1 MANSANGNAVN
12 HTANDTDNSQYT
24 VSSRLEIAKILS
36 AIMRQ
41 NALITASPSEGSFF
55 LTTIH
60 SIDQDNNTLLLSC
73 GREEPQIEQVIQKQ
87 QLLCSTALDKVK
99 IEFVCEGISTV
110 GAGTEMSFRMPLPRS
125 LLRLQRRE
133 YFRVPIPL
141 VTKIQ
146 CVISPLQP
154 DPALP
159 AKIELT
165 MHDISAGG
173 IAVITPATLFTPEL
187 GTQYNVVIG
196 LPGTSGVRATIQA
209 RNAFMVTLPN
219 GKVTQRSGFAF
230 VDPSENVLAM
240 IQRYIMNLER
250 TRRQNSLDR

>member
-1 MANSANGNAVN
+1 MPNPAQGSAASQ
-12 HTANDTDNSQYT
+12 TPADSDNSQYT

-41 NALITASPSEGSFF
+41 NALITASPGEGSFF
-55 LTTIH
+55 LTSIL
-60 SIDQDNNTLLLSC
+60 SIDQDNDTLLLDC
-73 GREEPQIEQVIQKQ
+73 GRQQTQIEQVLQKQ

-99 IEFVCEGISTV
+99 IEFACDRITTV
-110 GAGTEMSFRMPLPRS
+110 GSGAEMAFRMPLPRKM
-125 LLRLQRRE
+125 LRLQRRE

-141 VTKIQ
+141 TSKIQ

-154 DPALP
+154 NPALP
-159 AKIELT
+159 AKIELAV
-165 MHDISAGG
+165 HDISSGG

-187 GTQYNVVIG
+187 GTEYNVVIG
-196 LPGTSGVRATIQA
+196 LPGTPGVRARVQA
-209 RNAFMVTLPN
+209 RNAFMITLPN

-230 VDPSENVLAM
+230 VDPSENVLAL

>member
-1 MANSANGNAVN
+1 MPNSAHGNAVN
-12 HTANDTDNSQYT
+12 QTANATNNSQYT
-24 VSSRLEIAKILS
+24 VNSRLEITKILS

-41 NALITASPSEGSFF
+41 NTLITASPGEGSFF

-73 GREEPQIEQVIQKQ
+73 GRQQPQIEQVMQKQ
-87 QLLCSTALDKVK
+87 RLLCSTSLDKVK
-99 IEFVCEGISTV
+99 IEFVCEGISTL
-110 GAGTEMSFRMPLPRS
+110 GTGTEMSFRMPLPRS

-133 YFRVPIPL
+133 YFRAHVPML
-141 VTKIQ
+141 TKIQ
-146 CVISPLQP
+146 CVISPLQA
-154 DPALP
+154 DPSLP
-159 AKIELT
+159 AEIELAV
-165 MHDISAGG
+165 HDISSGG
-173 IAVITPATLFTPEL
+173 IAVITPATLFTPAMGNE
-187 GTQYNVVIG
+187 YKVVIG
-196 LPGTSGVRATIQA
+196 LPGTPGVRAKIQA

>member
-1 MANSANGNAVN
+1 MPNSAHGNAVN
-12 HTANDTDNSQYT
+12 HTANAANNSQYT
-24 VSSRLEIAKILS
+24 VNSRLEITKILS

-73 GREEPQIEQVIQKQ
+73 GREQLQIEQVIQKQ
-87 QLLCSTALDKVK
+87 RLLCSTALDKVK

-133 YFRVPIPL
+133 YFRAHVPML
-141 VTKIQ
+141 TKIQ
-146 CVISPLQP
+146 CVISPLQA
-154 DPALP
+154 DPSLP
-159 AKIELT
+159 AEIELAV
-165 MHDISAGG
+165 HDISSGG
-173 IAVITPATLFTPEL
+173 IAVITPATLFTPAM
-187 GTQYNVVIG
+187 GTEYNVVIG
-196 LPGTSGVRATIQA
+196 LPGTPGVRAKIQA
-209 RNAFMVTLPN
+209 RNAFMITLPN
-219 GKVTQRSGFAF
+219 GKVSQRSGFAF